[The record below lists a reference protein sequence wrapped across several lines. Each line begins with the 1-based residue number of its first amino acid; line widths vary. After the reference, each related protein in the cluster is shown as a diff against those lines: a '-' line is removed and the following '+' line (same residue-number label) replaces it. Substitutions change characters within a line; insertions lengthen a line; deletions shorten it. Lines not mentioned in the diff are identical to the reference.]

1 MLWWTGEITIYKK
14 SSISSMEQC
23 SCVRL
28 QVYSVLTRLVVS
40 SLESWQFGWLS
51 NFALLSPCLS
61 LKSSFST
68 RYFWVLPFILVASV
82 FKSLTLFLLPPPLQV
97 LLESQEETSTS
108 RACCQHDSVVSQLWW
123 GTEVCWAILMLSW
136 HNSRYVNTWYFNAT
150 KVLEGRTWNEGR
162 IYYFL

>member
-40 SLESWQFGWLS
+40 SLESWQFGWHS
-51 NFALLSPCLS
+51 NFALLFPMSVTEAIVFNQVFLS
-61 LKSSFST
+61 FT
-68 RYFWVLPFILVASV
+68 FILVASV

-97 LLESQEETSTS
+97 LLESQEETFTS

-150 KVLEGRTWNEGR
+150 KILEGRTRNEGR
-162 IYYFL
+162 VYYFL